1 MTDPK
6 DEAPELL
13 PGMPEG
19 YYESPM
25 AKYMNSSV
33 HSPPE
38 DKENDTAGEG
48 KKDDHTSL
56 P

>member
-1 MTDPK
+1 MAGSK

-13 PGMPEG
+13 PGMPED
-19 YYESPM
+19 YYDSPM

-33 HSPPE
+33 HSTPE
-38 DKENDTAGEG
+38 DKENS
-48 KKDDHTSL
+48 KDDGEQKERTPL